1 VRALALSCARGLH
14 ASCASLAPEPAQP
27 ALRTAQAK
35 LRGIP
40 QSPDKVNAVASVV
53 RRRLVHEALNQLAL
67 SRKRAACWL
76 SKTIRSAAAN
86 AAHSKGMHD
95 VSPDALRVEQA
106 FVGRG
111 PQLKRIDIKGKGS
124 RGIRRRRRCHL
135 TVVVSDRPPSL
146 PQPQRTRGGPVSASP
161 RPRGAR
167 HNQQRWRTAR
177 PRDRRPDGWEVQKP
191 RSTPFERHRHSR
203 LRRRGM
209 LSEQQQSNSD
219 VETQ

>member
-1 VRALALSCARGLH
+1 MRALALSCARSLH

-40 QSPDKVNAVASVV
+40 QSPDKVNAVASIV

-146 PQPQRTRGGPVSASP
+146 PQPQRTRGASP

-167 HNQQRWRTAR
+167 HNQQRAGATR

-191 RSTPFERHRHSR
+191 RSTPFERHRHNR
-203 LRRRGM
+203 LRKRGM
-209 LSEQQQSNSD
+209 LSEQQQRNSD

>member
-1 VRALALSCARGLH
+1 
-14 ASCASLAPEPAQP
+14 
-27 ALRTAQAK
+27 LRTAQAK

-146 PQPQRTRGGPVSASP
+146 PQPQRTRG
-161 RPRGAR
+161 AR
-167 HNQQRWRTAR
+167 HNQQRAGATI

-191 RSTPFERHRHSR
+191 KSTPFERHRHNR
-203 LRRRGM
+203 LRKRGM
-209 LSEQQQSNSD
+209 LSEQQQRHSD